1 MKTITTQQIK
11 YICNFFEI
19 SESDLRTNI
28 LPNLPAIE
36 IVDNGEASVL
46 EKEETSDAIN
56 FFLHQMNLFKTNGIL
71 TDAQY
76 LSRVVNCFS
85 DDSSDGFDED
95 SDYFN
100 EQITYTSAQMEAGLF
115 YF

>member
-1 MKTITTQQIK
+1 
-11 YICNFFEI
+11 
-19 SESDLRTNI
+19 
-28 LPNLPAIE
+28 
-36 IVDNGEASVL
+36 
-46 EKEETSDAIN
+46 
-56 FFLHQMNLFKTNGIL
+56 MNLFKTNGIL